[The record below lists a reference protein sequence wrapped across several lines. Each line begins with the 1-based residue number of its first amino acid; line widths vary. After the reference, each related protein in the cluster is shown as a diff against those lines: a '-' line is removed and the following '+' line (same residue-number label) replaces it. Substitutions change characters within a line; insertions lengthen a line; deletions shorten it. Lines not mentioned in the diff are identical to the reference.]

1 MKKNKFKPGKRITVF
16 FIFFAGLF
24 FLLGLWQIERGQAK
38 TIIID
43 QFESNL
49 KKVPEY
55 LNKESKKWDRVYIDG
70 KWDSSKQILIDNIIY
85 NGVAGYKVITPL
97 KIKNSDDIILI
108 DRGWI
113 KRSKFRED
121 VPNISIPENN
131 VRVSGILESPELGLV
146 LSDDLVT
153 KEWPKI
159 SQTKNPT
166 VLLKEYDE
174 NTYDLILLAD
184 PLLENSLEYIKIT
197 PTNMTPTKHYGYSA
211 QWFLMFV
218 VLCAMYIWYGLNK
231 NEK

>member
-38 TIIID
+38 TVIIN
-43 QFESNL
+43 QFDSNL

-55 LNKESKKWDRVYIDG
+55 LKKESKKWDRVYIDG

-97 KIKNSDDIILI
+97 NIKNSDDMILI

-166 VLLKEYDE
+166 VLLKEYVE
-174 NTYDLILLAD
+174 NAYDLILLAD

-197 PTNMTPTKHYGYSA
+197 PTNMMPSKHYGYSA
-211 QWFLMFV
+211 QWFLMFF
-218 VLCAMYIWYGLNK
+218 VLCLMYVWYGYK
-231 NEK
+231 RNEK

>member
-38 TIIID
+38 TVIIN
-43 QFESNL
+43 QFDSNL

-97 KIKNSDDIILI
+97 NIKNSDDMILI

-166 VLLKEYDE
+166 VLLKEYVE
-174 NTYDLILLAD
+174 NAYDLILLAD

-197 PTNMTPTKHYGYSA
+197 PTNMMPSKHYGYSA
-211 QWFLMFV
+211 QWFLMFF
-218 VLCAMYIWYGLNK
+218 VLCLMYVWYGYK
-231 NEK
+231 RNEK